1 MTNII
6 PAEELQAKCEL
17 WQKRLRLADWD
28 VDVKIVPLREMNG
41 SQSGQVTYNAE
52 HKWANIKLINPAD
65 YSMEAMRPYLMERT
79 LIHELLHLHMT
90 AFKTE
95 YGTPEGL
102 AEEQLINALS
112 SALLELE
119 RVRK

>member
-6 PAEELQAKCEL
+6 PAEELQEKLEF

-28 VDVKIVPLREMNG
+28 VDVKIVPLREMDG
-41 SQSGQVTYNAE
+41 SQSGQVTYSVE
-52 HKWANIKLINPAD
+52 HKWANIKLIDPAD
-65 YSMEAMRPYLMERT
+65 YSMEAMRPYVMERT

-90 AFKTE
+90 AFKTQ

-112 SALLELE
+112 SALIELA
-119 RVRK
+119 RCGK